1 MAVGLPGGGGWGRG
15 LRQRRQCFCALFPAM
30 RWGRAGD
37 VRAYVRGVIIEEINA
52 WHWPSV

>member
-1 MAVGLPGGGGWGRG
+1 
-15 LRQRRQCFCALFPAM
+15 M